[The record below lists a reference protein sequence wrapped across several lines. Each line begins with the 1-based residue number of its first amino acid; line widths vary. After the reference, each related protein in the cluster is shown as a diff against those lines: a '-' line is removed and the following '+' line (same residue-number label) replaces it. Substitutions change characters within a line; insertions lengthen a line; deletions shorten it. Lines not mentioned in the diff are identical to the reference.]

1 MSAEQP
7 LIQVIIAS
15 TRPARFGEKP
25 AAWVMQRISE
35 RSDLR
40 AQLVDLRDHPLPFFD
55 QDAPAAYTLR
65 EYPNEAIA
73 RWGRSVDEADGFVV
87 VTPEYNH
94 GYPASLKNAI
104 DHIFPE
110 FHRKPLMCVGYG
122 NVGGARAIEQ
132 LRLVS
137 VELEMAPLR
146 HAIHILPELM
156 VPAMNADPFD
166 PEIFAPLDGKLDV
179 AVSDLV
185 WWASTLARAR
195 AASPRL

>member
-1 MSAEQP
+1 MPGSSGAATSAP
-7 LIQVIIAS
+7 AVAHRSGDGLLVGRRGRG
-15 TRPARFGEKP
+15 TRIG
-25 AAWVMQRISE
+25 
-35 RSDLR
+35 R
-40 AQLVDLRDHPLPFFD
+40 AQAV
-55 QDAPAAYTLR
+55 
-65 EYPNEAIA
+65 
-73 RWGRSVDEADGFVV
+73 
-87 VTPEYNH
+87 
-94 GYPASLKNAI
+94 PASLKNAI

-179 AVSDLV
+179 AISDLV
-185 WWASTLARAR
+185 WWASTLAGAR